1 MKWINMANPR
11 NIIIIL
17 TSTEYAGTLNLPL
30 SAEKT
35 MVSDFKQSAY
45 VINSPLREDL
55 ASEFPAGR

>member
-1 MKWINMANPR
+1 MANPR